1 MAPNPVTI
9 RFPGCTIL
17 IWNEGTY
24 TETVFPDG
32 TKCPALPHRTPE
44 QAHTAAE
51 LGYGDDVDAM
61 CREHEVL
68 HTLLA
73 LARGLPHSPTLW
85 DVAHGPPDPAP
96 DYHYEEEAEVLA
108 LQRLL
113 NAGDPADDPEG
124 RLAALAEEIDVEAL
138 MRRARELLR
147 DDPALPPVA
156 NDGEG
161 EDDTAAPHRNKAA
174 GTDAADSETADAA

>member
-1 MAPNPVTI
+1 MTQNPVTI

-17 IWNEGTY
+17 FWNGGTY

-32 TKCPALPHRTPE
+32 TKCCALPEGTPE
-44 QAHTAAE
+44 QAETAEE
-51 LGYGDDVDAM
+51 LGYGDDVHAM
-61 CREHEVL
+61 CREHEAL

-96 DYHYEEEAEVLA
+96 DHHYEEEADVLA

-113 NAGDPADDPEG
+113 NTGDPANDPDG
-124 RLAALAEEIDVEAL
+124 RLTALAREIDLDAL
-138 MRRARELLR
+138 IERARTLLR
-147 DDPALPPVA
+147 ERSFV
-156 NDGEG
+156 EG
-161 EDDTAAPHRNKAA
+161 PEPEDDSPTAGASSAA
-174 GTDAADSETADAA
+174 